1 MDHVTLDAFDMEEA
15 RTMSGPGLASFYNL
29 IYADRGWKLPKHLMP
44 VCNAL
49 ADTRIDKLMLILG
62 PGSGKS
68 QLISVAYPTWLLGLD
83 PTMTIIGVS
92 GAEGL
97 INGFM
102 SASMEIIEQSAA
114 YRSIFPSTKP
124 DKDAGW
130 SLERGM
136 FVTGR
141 KPGDPDASFWGAG
154 LTSKTLAGKH
164 ARTMILDD
172 LHTDINSQTVDQCMK
187 VRDVYY
193 NTLCGRANPFGCRFV
208 LAGRRWHE
216 EDLYGH
222 LLQNEDWVT
231 MVLPAIRDNETRLY
245 YDIYIPDGVTCCF
258 NEGDPSC

>member
-1 MDHVTLDAFDMEEA
+1 MEKVRIDNFDIQEA
-15 RTMSGPGLASFYNL
+15 RNPTGMGLAAYYNA
-29 IYADRGWKLPKHLMP
+29 IFADRGWRLPKHLMP

-49 ADTRIDKLMLILG
+49 ADERIEKLMLILG

-68 QLISVAYPTWLLGLD
+68 QLISVAYPTWRLGLD

-102 SASMEIIEQSAA
+102 SAAMEIIEQSST
-114 YRSIFPSTKP
+114 YRTIFPRTVP
-124 DKDAGW
+124 DKNAGW
-130 SLERGM
+130 SLERGLY
-136 FVTGR
+136 VSGR
-141 KPGDPDASFWGAG
+141 KPGIPDASFWGAG

-172 LHTDINSQTVDQCMK
+172 LHTDINSQTVDQCLK

-193 NTLCGRANPFGCRFV
+193 NTLVGRADPFGCRFV

-222 LLQNEDWVT
+222 LMQNEDWVT
-231 MVLPAIRDNETRLY
+231 MVLPAIRDNEERLF
-245 YDIYIPDGVTCCF
+245 YDVYIPDGVECCF
-258 NEGDPSC
+258 NAGATQ